1 MRSIRETLQQ
11 VFGLQQFRPYQR
23 EIIQQVMA
31 GGDAF
36 VLMPTGGGKSLCY
49 QLPALHREGLGIVV
63 SPLISLMKDQ
73 VDALQA
79 NGVNAAMYN
88 STLDAAEARSVLGRL
103 HGGELDLLY
112 VAPERMMREGFIH
125 SLESIPLGLIA
136 IDEAHCVSQWGH
148 DFRPEY
154 AALGELRTHFPETPF
169 IALTA
174 TADPQTRED
183 IVEVLGL
190 QEAKRFITGFDR
202 PNIRYTVLEKHQPQS
217 QLLRFL
223 NTRGDQ
229 SGIVY
234 ALSRKRVEEI
244 ADHLVERGYS
254 ADAYHAGLRAAARKD
269 VQERFVRD
277 DLSIVV
283 ATVAFGMGI
292 DKPNVRF
299 VVHYDLPRH
308 LEGYYQETGRAGR
321 DGLPAEALL
330 LFGPQDVA
338 ISRYHLEQGSNENQK
353 RIESH
358 KLNSMVGFAESATCR
373 RRVLLGYLGESTHED
388 CGNCDICLDP
398 PERFDATEAARKVLS
413 CVYRLRQSFGI
424 KQVVDVLRGADN
436 ERIHKFR
443 HDRLSTYGIGMEF
456 SHAEWMSIVR
466 QLIHRGF
473 LCQDIAKYSV
483 LKLTPQALGVLRN
496 EENVELARP
505 RIKDKAR
512 KKAAVAAVELGD
524 DDLRLFEN
532 LRKLRKQLAE
542 ESGVPPYVIFGDAAL
557 AEMSRKRPGNDL
569 EFLDING
576 VGQVKLERHG
586 SAFLEV
592 IRDDSPVLN

>member
-1 MRSIRETLQQ
+1 MTDIQHTLQQ
-11 VFGLQQFRPYQR
+11 VFGLQSFRPYQQ
-23 EIIQQVMA
+23 EIVERLVD

-49 QLPALHREGLGIVV
+49 QLPALHREGLAIVV

-79 NGVNAAMYN
+79 NGVKAAMYN
-88 STLDAAEARSVLGRL
+88 SNLAADEARSVLSRL

-112 VAPERMMREGFIH
+112 VAPERMMRPGFIH
-125 SLESIPLGLIA
+125 SLESLPIALIA

-154 AALGELRTHFPETPF
+154 AALGQLREHFRQTPF

-183 IVEVLGL
+183 IVSVLGL
-190 QEAKRFITGFDR
+190 RDAQRFITSFDR
-202 PNIRYTVLEKHQPQS
+202 PNIRYTVLEKHQPHS

-223 NTRGDQ
+223 DTQGDE

-234 ALSRKRVEEI
+234 ALSRRRVEEI
-244 ADHLVERGYS
+244 AEHLADRGFQ
-254 ADAYHAGLRAAARKD
+254 AAAYHAGLSASERKN
-269 VQERFVRD
+269 VQERFIRD

-321 DGLPAEALL
+321 DGLPSDALL
-330 LFGPQDVA
+330 LFGTQDVA
-338 ISRYHLEQGSNENQK
+338 TARYHIEKSANENQK

-358 KLNSMVGFAESATCR
+358 KLNSMVGFAESLTCR
-373 RRVLLGYLGESTHED
+373 RRVLLGYLGETMQDD

-413 CVYRLRQSFGI
+413 CVYRVRQSFGI
-424 KQVVDVLRGADN
+424 KHVVDVLRGADN
-436 ERIHKFR
+436 EQVRKFG
-443 HDRLSTYGIGMEF
+443 HEHLSTYGIGMEY
-456 SHAEWMSIVR
+456 SHAEWMSMVR

-473 LCQDIAKYSV
+473 LMQDIAAFSV
-483 LKLTPQALGVLRN
+483 LKLTAEALAVLRN
-496 EENVELARP
+496 EEAVELARP
-505 RIKDKAR
+505 RIKE
-512 KKAAVAAVELGD
+512 KAAKKPAVAMELD
-524 DDLRLFEN
+524 ADDLRLFES
-532 LRKLRKQLAE
+532 LRTLRKQLAE

-557 AEMSRKRPGNDL
+557 VEMSTLRPQNEI
-569 EFLDING
+569 EFLGVNG
-576 VGQVKLERHG
+576 VGQVKLERYG
-586 SAFLEV
+586 SAFIEV
-592 IRDDSPVLN
+592 IVEDLSW